1 LPIDVIGTP
10 KLRPSKATNQAL
22 SIERIGFTAGNS
34 AVAMIAGV
42 SNWLEAQSATPGA
55 VVAVTHASLMRAS
68 VVCALECDPC
78 ASDRFSFAIGATN
91 ISTLELF
98 SEPMADSKVV
108 LI

>member
-10 KLRPSKATNQAL
+10 KLQPSKATNQAL

-34 AVAMIAGV
+34 VAAMIAGRR
-42 SNWLEAQSATPGA
+42 AATPGA
-55 VVAVTHASLMRAS
+55 VVAVTHASVMRATI
-68 VVCALECDPC
+68 VCAPECDPC
-78 ASDRFSFAIGATN
+78 ASDRFSFAISATN

-98 SEPMADSKVV
+98 SEPMADSMVV